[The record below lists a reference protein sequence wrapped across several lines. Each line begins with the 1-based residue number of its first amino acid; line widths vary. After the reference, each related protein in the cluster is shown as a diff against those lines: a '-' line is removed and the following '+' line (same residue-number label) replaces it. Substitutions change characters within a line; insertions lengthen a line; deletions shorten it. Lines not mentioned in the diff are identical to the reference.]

1 MNFSF
6 SLQSKLLLEVPEGS
20 DQLMLCNIYPNHLF
34 FCLNCN
40 ICNFTDDTTPYV
52 YDQKFAQERLTDQ
65 SNIALKWFEKNF
77 MKMSSDLCNLLTSDN
92 KSEQV
97 WTQIGEFKICKTGTV
112 KLLGITIR
120 NNLKFDEHLILCM
133 KVNKKNYKRFNNRG
147 YSLFFLMG
155 IFLKH
160 L

>member
-6 SLQSKLLLEVPEGS
+6 SLQSKLLLGVPEGS
-20 DQLMLCNIYPNHLF
+20 DQLMLFNIYPNHLF

-40 ICNFTDDTTPYV
+40 ICNFTDDTTTYV
-52 YDQKFAQERLTDQ
+52 YDQKFAQERLKDQ
-65 SNIALKWFEKNF
+65 SNIALTWFEKNF

-97 WTQIGEFKICKTGTV
+97 WTQIGEIKICETGTV

-120 NNLKFDEHLILCM
+120 NNLKFDEHLINTM
-133 KVNKKNYKRFNNRG
+133 YE
-147 YSLFFLMG
+147 S
-155 IFLKH
+155 
-160 L
+160 